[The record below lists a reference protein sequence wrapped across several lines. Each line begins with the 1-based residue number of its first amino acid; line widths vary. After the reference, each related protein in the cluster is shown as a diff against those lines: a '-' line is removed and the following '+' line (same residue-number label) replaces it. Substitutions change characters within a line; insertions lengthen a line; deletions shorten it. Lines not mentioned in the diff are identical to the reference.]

1 MDPVAIHIGPLAI
14 HWYGLILIGGVLT
27 GATVAARLAKAAG
40 DDPEHLWNA
49 LTWCLLLG
57 IVGARLYHVVSSPQ
71 GTDVGL
77 RYYLQNPLEILAIWK
92 GGLGIY
98 GAVAGG
104 ALGMYLYTRL
114 NRLSFWRWAD
124 FTVPGL
130 ALGQAIGRWGNYVN
144 QELYGYPTDLPWGI
158 YIDPTHR
165 LPGFEAFE
173 RFHPTFL
180 YESLWNLLVFA
191 ALLWIGRRFAGRLL
205 EGDLFLLYGVLYPVG
220 RILVE
225 TQRPD
230 AWLLALPSGWLWVP
244 SRYPW
249 VWRRGVATDAL
260 VVQRLSEH
268 KEVGDEELARKRVD
282 DNDGHHQPTI
292 P

>member
-1 MDPVAIHIGPLAI
+1 MNSIAVHIGPLAI
-14 HWYGLILIGGVLT
+14 HWYGLLIVGGALA
-27 GATVAARLAKAAG
+27 GATVAARRAKAAG
-40 DDPEHLWNA
+40 DDPDHVWNV
-49 LTWCLLLG
+49 LLWCLVLG

-77 RYYLQNPLEILAIWK
+77 RYYLQNPLEVLAVWK

-104 ALGMYLYTRL
+104 LLGLYLYTRL
-114 NRLSFWRWAD
+114 NGLSFWRWAD
-124 FTVPGL
+124 FAVPGL

-158 YIDPTHR
+158 YIDPAHR
-165 LPGFEAFE
+165 LPGFEAYE

-180 YESLWNLLVFA
+180 YESLLNLLVFA
-191 ALLWIGRRFAGRLL
+191 APLWAGRRFAGRLL
-205 EGDLFLLYGVLYPVG
+205 EGDLLLLYGVLYPVG

-230 AWLLALPSGWLWVP
+230 AWLVAGVPAAQWVAVGAIALSLGLVWYRRQRIQPVP
-244 SRYPW
+244 APE
-249 VWRRGVATDAL
+249 A
-260 VVQRLSEH
+260 
-268 KEVGDEELARKRVD
+268 
-282 DNDGHHQPTI
+282 
-292 P
+292 

>member
-1 MDPVAIHIGPLAI
+1 MDPIAIQVGPLAI
-14 HWYGLILIGGVLT
+14 HWYGLLIIGGVLA
-27 GATVAARLAKAAG
+27 GAAVAARLAKTAG
-40 DDPEHLWNA
+40 DDPAHLWNA

-77 RYYLQNPLEILAIWK
+77 PYYLQNPLEALAIWK

-104 ALGMYLYTRL
+104 ALGLYLYTRL
-114 NRLSFWRWAD
+114 NGLSFWRWAD

-158 YIDPTHR
+158 YIDPAHR
-165 LPGFEAFE
+165 LAGFEAYE

-180 YESLWNLLVFA
+180 YESLWNLLVLA

-205 EGDLFLLYGVLYPVG
+205 EGDLLSLYGVLYPVG

-230 AWLLALPSGWLWVP
+230 AWLVAGMPAAQWVAVAAIALSVGLA
-244 SRYPW
+244 
-249 VWRRGVATDAL
+249 WRRRYRRSPDQAPVRVRGGSRRGATSD
-260 VVQRLSEH
+260 
-268 KEVGDEELARKRVD
+268 VGRRR
-282 DNDGHHQPTI
+282 
-292 P
+292 